1 MQLTN
6 LATVIAE
13 LMQEIPGCIS
23 IFLLENNTG
32 EVLARAIPGE
42 NVTTRAP
49 ENQFFK
55 LKNIVLEA
63 VQANGEEN
71 FREIVISGEK
81 QINLVM
87 FLQQKYLL
95 WLSTRVTTKLG
106 NTRYKLSKYLPAIE
120 QCLS

>member
-6 LATVIAE
+6 LASVIAE

-23 IFLLENNTG
+23 IFLLETNTG
-32 EVLARAIPGE
+32 EVLARAIPEE
-42 NVTTRAP
+42 NVKTQAP

-55 LKNIVLEA
+55 VKNIVQEA

-81 QINLVM
+81 QINLVTI
-87 FLQQKYLL
+87 LQQKYLL
-95 WLSTRVTTKLG
+95 WLSTSVTTKLG
-106 NTRYKLSKYLPAIE
+106 NTRYKLSKYLPSIE
-120 QCLS
+120 QCFL